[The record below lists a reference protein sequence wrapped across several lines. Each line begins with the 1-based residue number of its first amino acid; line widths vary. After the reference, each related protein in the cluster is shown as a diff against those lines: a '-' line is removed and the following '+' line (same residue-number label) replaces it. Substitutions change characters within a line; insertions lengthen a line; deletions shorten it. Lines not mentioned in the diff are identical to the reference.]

1 MEPDLVELGH
11 TIMVGALVAATTLG
25 AGISPA
31 TASAAPGFACTSTS
45 NTYTVRSGD
54 SWYGIA
60 RRASVSGP
68 ELLAAN
74 GVTADQVI
82 LPGDVVCLPGGADGG
97 SSCGGGRYTV
107 VSGDS
112 WYAVASRAGISGRA
126 LLDANGATAARTIA
140 PGDELCLPAGATM
153 PASGSGGSVGSPGGG
168 TYTVVA
174 GDSWYAIARRAGVS
188 ARSLLETN
196 DATSST
202 LLVPG
207 AVVHLPAG
215 ATTPSPA
222 PASAG
227 SYTVRGGDSW
237 FAIATRADVS
247 VGSLVD
253 VNGAT
258 TRTVLVPGRRISLPA
273 GADADALAN
282 GSSGGW
288 VNLDVQPTQ
297 GPCWY
302 GDTWMDARSEGRRHE
317 GVDIFTVPGQYVYAV
332 VDGRLSS
339 RIWNQPGLRSGN
351 AWWLTAAD
359 GSATFFY
366 AHLLDFAPGLR
377 AGSRVQAGQIIGFV
391 GDTGN
396 AAAVHLHF
404 EIHPGGGDAVNPYP
418 MVKAVGG
425 CRWGTPYEQP
435 GGWTPER
442 VS

>member
-1 MEPDLVELGH
+1 MELGH

-31 TASAAPGFACTSTS
+31 TASAASGFACTSTAS
-45 NTYTVRSGD
+45 TYTVRSGD

-60 RRASVSGP
+60 QRSLVSAP

-82 LPGDVVCLPGGADGG
+82 LPGDVVCLPAGASAG
-97 SSCGGGRYTV
+97 SSCGGSTYTV
-107 VSGDS
+107 VAGDS
-112 WYAVASRAGISGRA
+112 WYAIASRAGISGRA
-126 LLDANGATAARTIA
+126 LLDANGSTAARTIA
-140 PGDELCLPAGATM
+140 PGDALCLPAGATV
-153 PASGSGGSVGSPGGG
+153 PSSVAGGSVDSVGGG

-174 GDSWYAIARRAGVS
+174 GDSWYAIARRAGLS
-188 ARSLLETN
+188 ARSLLQVN
-196 DATSST
+196 GATSST

-207 AVVHLPAG
+207 VVVQLPAG
-215 ATTPSPA
+215 STTPAPSSA

-227 SYTVRGGDSW
+227 TYTVRSGDSW
-237 FAIATRADVS
+237 FAIATRAGVS
-247 VGSLVD
+247 AGSLLE

-258 TRTVLVPGRRISLPA
+258 TRTVLVPGQRISLPA
-273 GADADALAN
+273 GADTDALAN

-288 VNLDVQPTQ
+288 VNLEVQPTQ

-317 GVDIFTVPGQYVYAV
+317 GVDIFAVPGQYVYAV

-339 RIWNQPGLRSGN
+339 RIWDQPTLRSGN
-351 AWWLTAAD
+351 ALWLTAAD

-366 AHLLDFAPGLR
+366 AHLLDVAPGLR
-377 AGSRVQAGQIIGFV
+377 AGSRVRAGQIIGFV

-404 EIHPGGGDAVNPYP
+404 EIHPNGGDAVNPYP

-442 VS
+442 VT